1 MSKEDE
7 EDDKLRNLI
16 EEALKLEVK
25 STREYKDH
33 QELTETLG
41 PIMSE
46 FLDSFVVIGYD
57 FEGTP
62 MSFQSSP
69 SEQQKDALDTLIL
82 RYFYQRTG
90 YSTTEPGG
98 DDKAL

>member
-1 MSKEDE
+1 
-7 EDDKLRNLI
+7 
-16 EEALKLEVK
+16 
-25 STREYKDH
+25 
-33 QELTETLG
+33 
-41 PIMSE
+41 MSE

-57 FEGTP
+57 FEGTA

-90 YSTTEPGG
+90 YSTTEPGS
-98 DDKAL
+98 DDKAR

>member
-1 MSKEDE
+1 MSKKEDE
-7 EDDKLRNLI
+7 EDDKLRSLI
-16 EEALKLEVK
+16 EEALKLDVK
-25 STREYKDH
+25 LKKDFKGH
-33 QELTETLG
+33 EELTETLG

-69 SEQQKDALDTLIL
+69 TEQQKDALDTLIL
-82 RYFYQRTG
+82 RYLYQRTG
-90 YSTTEPGG
+90 YNIVGG
-98 DDKAL
+98 DGKTV

>member
-1 MSKEDE
+1 MSKKKDE
-7 EDDKLRNLI
+7 EDDNLRNLI
-16 EEALKLEVK
+16 EEALKLNVK
-25 STREYKDH
+25 FKQDFKGHE
-33 QELTETLG
+33 ELTETLG

-62 MSFQSSP
+62 MSFQCSP

-82 RYFYQRTG
+82 RYLYQRTG
-90 YSTTEPGG
+90 FNVIGG
-98 DDKAL
+98 NNEII